1 METRGYRSEKRVA
14 KARRTRSA
22 ILEAARDLVA
32 GGLTGSPSLGAVA
45 ARAGVSRLTVYSH
58 FDSKQ
63 GLLDA
68 LAAEARDADGRPD
81 RAPDSGDPKQ
91 GLERLLAEACG
102 HWASDPS
109 LFRRLPP
116 LALHS
121 GGEASNDRRLAER
134 LAAADELRAGCSIKE
149 AEDVIAL
156 LTSFPTFDR
165 LHQDGRRSA
174 VAVAGILMRL
184 AAAILA

>member
-1 METRGYRSEKRVA
+1 MESRGYRSEKRAVQ
-14 KARRTRSA
+14 ARRTRGA
-22 ILEAARDLVA
+22 ILKAARDLVA
-32 GGLTGSPSLGAVA
+32 TGLDGSPSLGAVA

-68 LAAEARDADGRPD
+68 LVAEARGADGRPD
-81 RAPDSGDPKQ
+81 RVPDSGDPRQ
-91 GLERLLAEACG
+91 ELERQVAEACT
-102 HWASDPS
+102 HWASDSS

-116 LALHS
+116 NELSA
-121 GGEASNDRRLAER
+121 GGEASDDRRLAER
-134 LAAADELRAGCSIKE
+134 LAGADELRAGCSIKE

-156 LTSFPTFDR
+156 LKSFPAFDR

-174 VAVAGILMRL
+174 VAVTGILMRL

>member
-1 METRGYRSEKRVA
+1 MERRGYRSAKREA
-14 KARRTRSA
+14 NALRTRTA
-22 ILEAARDLVA
+22 ILTAARDLVA
-32 GGLTGSPSLGAVA
+32 TGPGGSASVGAVA

-58 FDSKQ
+58 FASKQ
-63 GLLDA
+63 GLLGA
-68 LAAEARDADGRPD
+68 LAAEARGAAGRP
-81 RAPDSGDPKQ
+81 AGALDSGNPRRE
-91 GLERLLAEACG
+91 LERVLAEACA

-116 LALHS
+116 LALS
-121 GGEASNDRRLAER
+121 EGGEPSQHRRLAER
-134 LAAADELRAGCSIKE
+134 LGAADELRAGCSIKE

-156 LTSFPTFDR
+156 LASFPTFDR

-174 VAVAGILMRL
+174 GAVAGILMRL

>member
-1 METRGYRSEKRVA
+1 MESRGYRSEKRDG
-14 KARRTRSA
+14 KARCTRSA
-22 ILEAARDLVA
+22 ILKAARDLVA
-32 GGLTGSPSLGAVA
+32 TGLSGSPSVGAVA
-45 ARAGVSRLTVYSH
+45 AKAGVSRLTVYSH

-63 GLLDA
+63 GLFDA
-68 LAAEARDADGRPD
+68 LVAEARGAGGRPD
-81 RAPDSGDPKQ
+81 RVLSSSDPKQ
-91 GLERLLAEACG
+91 ELEGILAGACS

-116 LALHS
+116 ITLSA
-121 GGEASNDRRLAER
+121 GGELSDDRRIAER
-134 LAAADELRAGCSIKE
+134 LAAKDELRAGCSIKE

-156 LTSFPTFDR
+156 LTSFSTFDR

-174 VAVAGILMRL
+174 GAVAGILMRL

>member
-1 METRGYRSEKRVA
+1 MGARAYRLGKREGQ
-14 KARRTRSA
+14 ARRTRSG
-22 ILEAARDLVA
+22 ILKAARDLVA
-32 GGLTGSPSLGAVA
+32 AGRGESPSVGAVA
-45 ARAGVSRLTVYSH
+45 SRAGVSRLTVYHH
-58 FDSKQ
+58 FNSKE

-68 LAAEARDADGRPD
+68 LAAEAQRAGGGPD
-81 RAPDSGDPKQ
+81 RAPASGNPRQD
-91 GLERLLAEACG
+91 LERALGAACAG
-102 HWASDPS
+102 WASDPS

-116 LALHS
+116 IA
-121 GGEASNDRRLAER
+121 GGGGDASEGRRLAER

-156 LTSFPTFDR
+156 LTSFATFDR

-174 VAVAGILMRL
+174 ATVAGILMRL